1 MTMPKFVSNINKLG
15 EISRDEKNALKRVT
29 SHYIFR
35 SNTYYLDLIDW
46 SDPVDPIRRLIFP
59 DLEELEPWGYLDPS
73 NEQDYTIMPGLQ
85 HKYRSTALLL
95 VSKVCGGICRY
106 CFRKRLFL
114 GKQSDILRDLPAA
127 LSYIRQHQEITNV
140 LLTGGDPLMLATRK
154 LEQYLEGLFTIPH
167 IRIVRIGTKMLSFN
181 PFRVLEDPSLL
192 DMIRR
197 YSKRDRKVYIVA
209 HFTHPREF
217 TAEAAEAVE
226 SLQSAG
232 AVLINQCPMIKGVND
247 DPDILAQLF
256 QTMAS
261 CGIPPYYVFQ
271 CRPALGNKPYAV
283 PIERG
288 YEIFEAA
295 KAKVSGL
302 AKRAR
307 FVMSHHS
314 GKLEVVGKTEEFM
327 FFKYHRA
334 ANEQDSGRF
343 LIMRRNPNAYWLDDY
358 TQLVDDYVLGLILE
372 DSTLFPRSRAYTAN

>member
-1 MTMPKFVSNINKLG
+1 MTMPKFISNIDKLN
-15 EISRDEKNALKRVT
+15 EISRDEKDALKQVT
-29 SHYIFR
+29 SRYIFR
-35 SNTYYLDLIDW
+35 SNTYYLGLIDW
-46 SDPVDPIRRLIFP
+46 SDPADPIRRLIFP
-59 DLEELEPWGYLDPS
+59 DLEELEPWGSVDPS

-114 GKQSDILRDLPAA
+114 GKQADILRDFPAA
-127 LSYIRQHQEITNV
+127 LNYIKQHREITNV

-154 LEQYLEGLFTIPH
+154 LEQYLDALFALSH
-167 IRIVRIGTKMLSFN
+167 IKIVRIGTKMLSFN

-197 YSKRDRKVYIVA
+197 YTKRDRRVYVVA

-217 TAEAAEAVE
+217 TSEAAKAVGL
-226 SLQSAG
+226 LQGSG

-247 DPDILAQLF
+247 DPGILAQLF

-288 YEIFEAA
+288 YEIFETA
-295 KAKVSGL
+295 KAQVSGL
-302 AKRAR
+302 TKRAR
-307 FVMSHHS
+307 FVMSHHT
-314 GKLEVVGKTEEFM
+314 GKVELVGKTEQFV

-334 ANEQDSGRF
+334 AKEEDSGRF
-343 LIMRRNPNAYWLDDY
+343 LIMRCNPSAYWLDDY
-358 TQLVDDYVLGLILE
+358 TKLVDDYVLNTILE
-372 DSTLFPRSRAYTAN
+372 EQMSLQRSGAYMAN